1 MDGKRA
7 HITDIRNMIEKLQR
21 INEGASGL
29 KPVPQFKTDKP
40 TISAA
45 QIMMAPFGRCAALQT
60 QIICPLYS

>member
-1 MDGKRA
+1 
-7 HITDIRNMIEKLQR
+7 MIEKLQR

-60 QIICPLYS
+60 RIIHPLYT